1 MNRDYWQLKA
11 AAANYTDATR
21 TTTRITNRLKA
32 LQREGLFD
40 PSLQAQLE
48 RAEDGRNESA
58 RILKKL
64 YRQCAPPA
72 IVKFQGET
80 QGLGDLLMAQL
91 IGICGDLV
99 SYTEAWWEANDE
111 AFSQHDP
118 DSQDDREK
126 KPEKRVLVTGAV
138 LQLGVRELW
147 QYCGHGDASARRR
160 RGASQED
167 QFAAGHPV
175 AKTVAHEMAVRA
187 LYKTGKPDKNG
198 RVSEATPYYPWYL
211 KWKEQATLSHPDWK
225 PLRCHNH
232 AIRRVAK
239 AILKDLWR
247 VQHGWPPVYGE
258 QTPWHPQRE
267 SDAASR
273 RQTARMP
280 PRAATLD
287 QPAKVSERVNA

>member
-1 MNRDYWQLKA
+1 MNREYWQLKA
-11 AAANYTDATR
+11 AAANYTDSTR
-21 TTTRITNRLKA
+21 QTTRITNRLKA

-40 PSLQAQLE
+40 PSLQAQLD
-48 RAEDGRNESA
+48 RASSGRDESA

-64 YRQCAPPA
+64 YQQCAPPA
-72 IVKFQGET
+72 IVKFQQET

-91 IGICGDLV
+91 IGICGDLKV
-99 SYTEAWWEANDE
+99 YTEAWWEKNDE
-111 AFSQHDP
+111 MFGQSGADNEELAADGLP
-118 DSQDDREK
+118 PR

-138 LQLGVRELW
+138 MQLGVRELW
-147 QYCGHGDASARRR
+147 QYCGHGDATARRR
-160 RGASQED
+160 RGASQDE

-198 RVSEATPYYPWYL
+198 RVSAATPYYPWYL
-211 KWKEQATLSHPDWK
+211 EWKEKATVSHPDWK

-247 VQHGWPPVYGE
+247 VQHGWPPVYGA
-258 QTPWHPQRE
+258 QTPWHPK
-267 SDAASR
+267 
-273 RQTARMP
+273 
-280 PRAATLD
+280 RAAND
-287 QPAKVSERVNA
+287 QQPASVTERVTA